1 MAIPMPLAA
10 LIGREGGQNGF
21 SFRDSFGGQNF
32 SHKLSC
38 NAVQLCHQSTK
49 KWKNLVRECLLVD
62 GKLFFCVKNIFGR
75 VCLKKGRKVQN
86 IIYFCLKI
94 REPQNHIDF
103 HLVFKKQ

>member
-1 MAIPMPLAA
+1 M
-10 LIGREGGQNGF
+10 
-21 SFRDSFGGQNF
+21 DSRFATVSEDKIH

-38 NAVQLCHQSTK
+38 NAVQLCHQLLK

-62 GKLFFCVKNIFGR
+62 GKLFCSVKNIFGR

-86 IIYFCLKI
+86 IIYFSLKI
-94 REPQNHIDF
+94 REPQNHIGF